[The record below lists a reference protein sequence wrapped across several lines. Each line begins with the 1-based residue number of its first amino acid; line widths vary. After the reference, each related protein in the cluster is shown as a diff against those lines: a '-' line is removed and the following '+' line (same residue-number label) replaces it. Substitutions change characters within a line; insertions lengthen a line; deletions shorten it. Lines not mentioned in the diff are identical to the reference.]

1 MRTDSV
7 VRTEG
12 MSVLFE
18 RLGKVDAERFISLII
33 REPFDYT
40 VWRETLN
47 NENISLR
54 ELSRKAMESVQ
65 QANSLTNKSACCT
78 CS

>member
-12 MSVLFE
+12 MNALLE
-18 RLGKVDAERFISLII
+18 KLGRIDAERFVALIL

-40 VWRETLN
+40 LWREDLN
-47 NENISLR
+47 TENISLR
-54 ELSRKAMESVQ
+54 ELSRRAMESD
-65 QANSLTNKSACCT
+65 K
-78 CS
+78 

>member
-12 MSVLFE
+12 MTALLE
-18 RLGKVDAERFISLII
+18 KLGIIDAERFIALIL

-40 VWRETLN
+40 VWREGLN
-47 NENISLR
+47 NEDISLR
-54 ELSRKAMESVQ
+54 ELSHRAMETVV
-65 QANSLTNKSACCT
+65 
-78 CS
+78 